1 MSAVEMNFHVRGIG
15 KTWPR
20 ATVRLPLPSAS
31 STAIQHSHNGHLGID
46 FRQLNVGII
55 KSTAKRPQNVFRK
68 LAASANKL
76 KRFEW
81 KSPQCDQVG
90 QSQQSSVAYCAPRCL
105 VPSSPL
111 LLKPPACWQWR
122 KRGNIRCF
130 LFTCPFCCSIWN
142 GAITIT
148 FRPECNMSGIY
159 VCVVVF
165 PLLPLSPSHSE
176 H

>member
-105 VPSSPL
+105 VPS
-111 LLKPPACWQWR
+111 PPH
-122 KRGNIRCF
+122 
-130 LFTCPFCCSIWN
+130 PHSI
-142 GAITIT
+142 
-148 FRPECNMSGIY
+148 
-159 VCVVVF
+159 
-165 PLLPLSPSHSE
+165 PLSCLCSCLLTVAQTREHSLFFI
-176 H
+176 HLPILLFNLKRRHNNNLSPGM